1 MKRPRP
7 LVLGAVLL
15 ALAACNSATG
25 SISGGLLYV
34 GGPPPGHSDVLQPGT
49 VEIRHGG
56 RTVTSRR
63 LRQGETFQVDLKAG
77 TYTLIAHSGD
87 AMCIPLNV
95 AVQRAKR
102 LDVRVL
108 CSVI

>member
-1 MKRPRP
+1 MKRFRA

-15 ALAACNSATG
+15 VLAACGSATG

-34 GGPPPGHSDVLQPGT
+34 GGPPPGHSDVLQPGML
-49 VEIRHGG
+49 EIRHGG

-63 LRQGETFQVDLKAG
+63 LRQGETFQVNLKVG
-77 TYTLIAHSGD
+77 TYTLIGHSGD
-87 AMCIPLNV
+87 AMCIPLNI
-95 AVQRAKR
+95 AVPAKR